1 MAVLIKPHTRGCGR
15 RYLEGRR
22 RFTFLLLA
30 SLGLMLGLPDSASA
44 QDVNPNEYQIKAVF
58 LFNFVQFVDWPA
70 SSFPTAD
77 TPIRIGVLG
86 DDPFERTLEAA
97 VQGETVRQRPI
108 VVHRS
113 SRLQD
118 LLNCHVL
125 FVCRSERAQ
134 MGAIINAL
142 GGRPILS
149 VGDMPDFARRGG
161 IVNFYL
167 EGQKVRF
174 EINRAAAQQGG
185 LRLSSQLLSLA
196 RLVGPPQSAER

>member
-1 MAVLIKPHTRGCGR
+1 MAVLIKPHTRECGR

-22 RFTFLLLA
+22 RFTFLLLW
-30 SLGLMLGLPDSASA
+30 SLGLLLGLPESASG
-44 QDVNPNEYQIKAVF
+44 QDVNSNEYQIKAVF

-113 SRLQD
+113 RG
-118 LLNCHVL
+118 
-125 FVCRSERAQ
+125 CRTC
-134 MGAIINAL
+134 
-142 GGRPILS
+142 
-149 VGDMPDFARRGG
+149 
-161 IVNFYL
+161 
-167 EGQKVRF
+167 
-174 EINRAAAQQGG
+174 
-185 LRLSSQLLSLA
+185 
-196 RLVGPPQSAER
+196 